1 MILTAGLW
9 QKALAAMNEREAYV
23 ALNMMEKVGPVG
35 VRSLVSVLGSAQAIF
50 SCSREDLLRAPG
62 VGTELS
68 GAILKQ
74 RESLD
79 WQAEIDR
86 AAEAGVR
93 IVTFVD
99 EDYPEALRTIHDP
112 PLALYVRGSLAG
124 RDRHAIAIVGT
135 RHPTHYGAEVAERFG
150 AQLAQAGFT
159 VVSGLAEGIDTRAHL
174 GALKANGRT
183 LAVIGSGMDCLYP
196 PSNRDLAGRIAE
208 RGAVLSEF
216 PFGRQPDRMTF
227 PIRNR
232 IVSGLSKGIVVVEAG
247 LKSGAM
253 ITAGQALDQG
263 RDVFAVPGRID
274 SHPSQGCHAL
284 IRKGAALVTCVEDVL
299 EGFEFLLDLP
309 AGQPE
314 KASRPRP
321 VLTEDEEAVVR
332 QLEGGGQ
339 DVDSLIRLSGLNAA
353 SISSLLITLEMKR
366 VVKMLPG
373 RRVEMVRL

>member
-1 MILTAGLW
+1 
-9 QKALAAMNEREAYV
+9 MNEREAYI

-35 VRSLVSVLGSAQAIF
+35 VRSLTAVLGSAQAIF
-50 SCSREDLLRAPG
+50 TCSREDLLQARG
-62 VGTELS
+62 VGPELAK
-68 GAILKQ
+68 AILAQ

-79 WQAEIDR
+79 WQGEIDR
-86 AAEAGVR
+86 AAQAGVR
-93 IVTFVD
+93 IVAQVD

-112 PLALYVRGSLAG
+112 PLALYVRGTLAG

-174 GALKANGRT
+174 GALKVNGRT

-196 PSNRDLAGRIAE
+196 PSNRDLAERIAGH
-208 RGAVLSEF
+208 GAVLSEF
-216 PFGRQPDRMTF
+216 PFGRQPDRTTF
-227 PIRNR
+227 AIRNR
-232 IVSGLSKGIVVVEAG
+232 IVSGLSKGVVVVEAG
-247 LKSGAM
+247 LKSGAL
-253 ITAGQALDQG
+253 ITANQALDQG
-263 RDVFAVPGRID
+263 RNVFAVPGRID

-284 IRKGAALVTCVEDVL
+284 IRKGAALVASVEDIL

-309 AGQPE
+309 AGQP
-314 KASRPRP
+314 ARPAGP
-321 VLTEDEEAVVR
+321 QPILTPDEESVVR

-373 RRVEMVRL
+373 RRVERVRL